1 MISLIIGNKGSGKTK
16 RLISLVDEAMEK
28 TNGCVV
34 CIEKEPL
41 LTYQVNYR
49 VRLIDTDHFGINGY
63 DQFFGFI
70 CGVCA
75 GNHDITDIL
84 VDATLKNGGKDYEQ
98 LASFL
103 EKVNAVTK
111 ESDTKIT
118 FTVSADKA
126 DLPQRIFDFC
136 QVID

>member
-16 RLISLVDEAMEK
+16 RLISLVDEAMERSD
-28 TNGCVV
+28 GCVV

-41 LTYQVNYR
+41 LTYQINYR
-49 VRLIDTDHFGINGY
+49 VRLIDTDHFGIGGY

-84 VDATLKNGGKDYEQ
+84 VDATLKIGGKDYEQ

-103 EKVNAVTK
+103 EKVNKFCA
-111 ESDTKIT
+111 ESGTKIT
-118 FTVSADKA
+118 FTISADKEE
-126 DLPQRIFDFC
+126 LPERIFEFC
-136 QVID
+136 KEL